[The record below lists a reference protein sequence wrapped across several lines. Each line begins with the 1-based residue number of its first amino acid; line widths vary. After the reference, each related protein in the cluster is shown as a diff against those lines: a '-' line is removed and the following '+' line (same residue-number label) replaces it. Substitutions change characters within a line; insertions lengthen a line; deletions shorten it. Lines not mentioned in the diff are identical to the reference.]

1 MHALEDD
8 FPLSALHVQHAFVTI
23 KFGAIYIDDGAEE
36 IFQSRGIERTFCPEN
51 KALHIVFVCMVV
63 GMIVAVET
71 MFRMSMTGMVARL
84 ARCVL
89 VITACVVLLCRFF
102 S

>member
-1 MHALEDD
+1 MHALDED

-23 KFGAIYIDDGAEE
+23 KFGAVYVDDGTEE
-36 IFQSRGIERTFCPEN
+36 IFQPRGIERTFCPEN

-63 GMIVAVET
+63 GMIVAVVT
-71 MFRMSMTGMVARL
+71 MFRMSMTGMVSSL

-102 S
+102 G